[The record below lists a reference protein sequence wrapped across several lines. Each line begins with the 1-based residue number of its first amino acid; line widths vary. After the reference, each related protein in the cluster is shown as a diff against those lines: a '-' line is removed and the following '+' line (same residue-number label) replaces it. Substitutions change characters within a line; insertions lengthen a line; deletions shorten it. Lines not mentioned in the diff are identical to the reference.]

1 MDKFIHQEN
10 LALFK
15 KRLAEANDL
24 AKREML
30 LKLQAEELAK
40 ELRPIRVLLFRTDDI
55 DWGLTRNPQ
64 LDMFEIVRRKWRAAL
79 ELGIPD
85 YLISRLPE

>member
-1 MDKFIHQEN
+1 MDKFIHKEN

-40 ELRPIRVLLFRTDDI
+40 EP
-55 DWGLTRNPQ
+55 
-64 LDMFEIVRRKWRAAL
+64 
-79 ELGIPD
+79 
-85 YLISRLPE
+85 LPKKGE